1 MYQSISMPEFEQLEK
16 RNQLA
21 ILDVREADEYAQG
34 HIHNAQLFPL
44 SLIQDHA
51 PSLDAEPEY
60 YVICH
65 SGARSAMASQY
76 LADLGYKITNVMG
89 GMSAWRG
96 EVE

>member
-16 RNQLA
+16 REPLT
-21 ILDVREADEYAQG
+21 ILDVREADEYANG
-34 HIHNAQLFPL
+34 HIHNAQFLPL
-44 SLIQDHA
+44 SQIQENA
-51 PSLDAEPEY
+51 ASLDPAQQY